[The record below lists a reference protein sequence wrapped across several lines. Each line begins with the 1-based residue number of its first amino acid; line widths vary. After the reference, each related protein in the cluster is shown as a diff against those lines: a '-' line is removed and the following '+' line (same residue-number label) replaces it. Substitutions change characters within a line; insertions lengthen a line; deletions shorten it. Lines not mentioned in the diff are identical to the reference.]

1 MGRTINSL
9 KNIKMNMFGQV
20 LMNIMGFICRT
31 VFIKTLGKEYLGI
44 SSLYGNIL
52 LLLSVSELGFS
63 NAVTYSLYRPLA
75 ENDTD
80 KIASLMC
87 FFRKAYRV
95 VGLVILGLG
104 LILLPFLPV
113 LMNGTTDKVN
123 IYLYYLLYLFQTA
136 TTYFFFSYKQ
146 VLLLADQKR
155 YVADKFAYSI
165 KGISVIAQIICLLV
179 YPSFFIYTLIG
190 IGTGVAVN
198 LIVSIEVDRRYP
210 YIKGEA
216 KKLPKSDIKAMFEQ
230 VYASF
235 LNRVCNIVGQAT
247 DNLIISS
254 NINVLMVGLYDNYAM
269 IVAVFQNILSNA
281 LHAFN
286 GSLGNLYATEGKEK
300 NEKIFRSLNLL
311 NLWFVIF
318 TSVCFLVIFQPFITL
333 WIGEE
338 YLFDKWVVF
347 IIVMN
352 YATNNMQGVTY
363 IFRQATGLFVVGKYR
378 PVASVISNLVLSLV
392 MVRSM
397 GVGGVFLA
405 SIISRMSLAWW
416 YDAWVVY
423 KKGFEKSPLGFYAD
437 SVMAAIWITMLSAA
451 IQWMTNWMGIPVS
464 WIGLIAR
471 GFICAVVV
479 NLVLLLWYG
488 RREEFNLL
496 KEKGMEI
503 LRRKMR

>member
-1 MGRTINSL
+1 M
-9 KNIKMNMFGQV
+9 
-20 LMNIMGFICRT
+20 
-31 VFIKTLGKEYLGI
+31 
-44 SSLYGNIL
+44 
-52 LLLSVSELGFS
+52 
-63 NAVTYSLYRPLA
+63 
-75 ENDTD
+75 
-80 KIASLMC
+80 
-87 FFRKAYRV
+87 
-95 VGLVILGLG
+95 
-104 LILLPFLPV
+104 
-113 LMNGTTDKVN
+113 
-123 IYLYYLLYLFQTA
+123 
-136 TTYFFFSYKQ
+136 
-146 VLLLADQKR
+146 
-155 YVADKFAYSI
+155 
-165 KGISVIAQIICLLV
+165 
-179 YPSFFIYTLIG
+179 
-190 IGTGVAVN
+190 
-198 LIVSIEVDRRYP
+198 
-210 YIKGEA
+210 
-216 KKLPKSDIKAMFEQ
+216 
-230 VYASF
+230 
-235 LNRVCNIVGQAT
+235 
-247 DNLIISS
+247 
-254 NINVLMVGLYDNYAM
+254 
-269 IVAVFQNILSNA
+269 
-281 LHAFN
+281 
-286 GSLGNLYATEGKEK
+286 
-300 NEKIFRSLNLL
+300 
-311 NLWFVIF
+311 WFVIF